1 MKFDSVSNIGF
12 SGLWKATDVLTG
24 KANNTN
30 VTGGRD
36 LDNIYLQTQ
45 TYHPF
50 KDEEITPDVKAMEEA
65 VGYNYY
71 EYDSRDDNSLADSSI
86 AVQQKKIGES
96 LDITK
101 AQYDELV
108 AIQKAGLEATEKL
121 KALGAPEAYK
131 MTLPI
136 SSRNDVVGGIC
147 TVEPETVNEILAN
160 VEFVA

>member
-1 MKFDSVSNIGF
+1 MKLNSVSNVGF
-12 SGLWKATDVLTG
+12 SGLWKATDVLKG
-24 KANNTN
+24 KAYGTS

-50 KDEEITPDVKAMEEA
+50 EDEEITQDTKALEEV

-86 AVQQKKIGES
+86 AVQQKKIGKS

-101 AQYDELV
+101 AQYDELI

-136 SSRNDVVGGIC
+136 SSKNDVVGGIC
-147 TVEPETVNEILAN
+147 TVEPETVNEILSN